1 MTDSECWLMTF
12 LLFASNPDAFETL
25 KEDLKKEKR
34 KEDLQQ
40 NCPDIEWEQDMNARI
55 PFCRLTNDFCDLHCM
70 E

>member
-40 NCPDIEWEQDMNARI
+40 NCPDIEWE
-55 PFCRLTNDFCDLHCM
+55 
-70 E
+70 